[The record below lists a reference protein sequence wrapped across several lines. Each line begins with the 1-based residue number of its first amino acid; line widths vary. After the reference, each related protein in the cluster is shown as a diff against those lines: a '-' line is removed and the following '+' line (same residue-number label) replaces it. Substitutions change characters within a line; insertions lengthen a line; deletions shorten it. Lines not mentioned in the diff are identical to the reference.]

1 MQYAQGNSQAEV
13 RETSVDTIN
22 SKLEDY
28 INQVRNTTRLTNRI
42 VGGLVGANPSS
53 PEMKDPFGGSTQS
66 IASSTTMSWLGE
78 LDVAICELR
87 DTLNRLT

>member
-42 VGGLVGANPSS
+42 VGGLVGANLS
-53 PEMKDPFGGSTQS
+53 PENKGPPSGSTQS
-66 IASSTTMSWLGE
+66 TASSTTMSWLGE